1 MWWLKIVG
9 SKVPSLVLQRNSG
22 KKKKSWYING
32 LFATKSLG
40 KTNYW
45 RRKKDR
51 RMLTVSCRNHYQGL
65 SNSVLNNVLWKTKSR
80 VPMSILLPEEEEK
93 AHADWDIRVYT
104 WAWHCSCLCGVSL
117 LVLHHSALLIYINCG
132 FRLKNKSMG
141 LEAGSPWPGH

>member
-9 SKVPSLVLQRNSG
+9 SKVPGLELQRNSG
-22 KKKKSWYING
+22 KKKKLVHKW
-32 LFATKSLG
+32 SLCYKVTG
-40 KTNYW
+40 KVTNFW

-51 RMLTVSCRNHYQGL
+51 RMLTVTYRNHYQGL

-80 VPMSILLPEEEEK
+80 VPMSILLPEGEEK

-141 LEAGSPWPGH
+141 LEAGSPWSGH